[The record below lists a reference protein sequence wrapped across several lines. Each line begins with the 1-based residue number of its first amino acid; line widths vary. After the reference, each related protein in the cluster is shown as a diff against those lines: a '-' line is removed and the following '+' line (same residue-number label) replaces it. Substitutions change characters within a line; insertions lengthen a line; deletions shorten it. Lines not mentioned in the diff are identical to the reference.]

1 MSKDVK
7 IKLNLGEVG
16 RRLRADDLGEAM
28 LERARRIANAAGP
41 GMEVTRRVGRKR
53 QRVSVITA
61 TPEAMH
67 AEAATRALTRA
78 LDAGRG

>member
-1 MSKDVK
+1 MSKDVR
-7 IKLNLGEVG
+7 IKLNSAEVAALLRTDAVG
-16 RRLRADDLGEAM
+16 RDLE
-28 LERARRIANAAGP
+28 ERARRIANAAGP